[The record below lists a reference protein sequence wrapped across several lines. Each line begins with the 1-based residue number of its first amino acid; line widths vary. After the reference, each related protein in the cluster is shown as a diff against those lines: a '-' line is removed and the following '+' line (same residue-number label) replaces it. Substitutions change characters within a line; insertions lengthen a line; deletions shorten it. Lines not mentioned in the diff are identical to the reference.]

1 MALAK
6 LLMLPLDSLG
16 IPQLLKSMPVQF
28 NPESV
33 SISKSVAWS
42 GAAAGAEEAGDAS
55 TPIRRLNAP
64 PLQFSG
70 GRTRELSLA
79 LFFDVTEPIAGVPIP
94 DVRLLTNRI
103 VAMSRIDRS
112 LGHPPVVR
120 LIWGL
125 APLGSDF
132 PFTGV
137 LTQLSQNFTLF
148 SPLGNPLRAELNL
161 TFTEFL
167 QPELDLRETDP
178 ELTTRAVRRG
188 DTLASIASSVYRDPR
203 QWRLIAEANELDD
216 PRRLEVGR
224 TLSIPDPL

>member
-6 LLMLPLDSLG
+6 LVITPLDAQG
-16 IPQLLKSMPVQF
+16 IPQLLKVIVVQF

-33 SISKSVAWS
+33 SVTKDVDWPG
-42 GAAAGAEEAGDAS
+42 GAQPDAQGEPTGA
-55 TPIRRLNAP
+55 PVRKLNAP

-70 GRTRELSLA
+70 GRNRRLTLN
-79 LFFDVTEPIAGVPIP
+79 LFYDVTEPVAGVPVP

-103 VAMSRIDRS
+103 AALARIDRL
-112 LGHPPVVR
+112 LGRPPIVR

-137 LTQLSQNFTLF
+137 LTQLTQNFTLF
-148 SPLGNPLRAELNL
+148 SALGNPLRADLSL
-161 TFTEFL
+161 SFTEFL

-178 ELTTRAVRRG
+178 ELTTRALRRG
-188 DTLASIASSVYRDPR
+188 DTLSSIAAAVYQDPR
-203 QWRLIAEANELDD
+203 QWRRIADANDLDD

-224 TLSIPDPL
+224 TLSIPDPS